1 MPLNLASTGI
11 EDSVCFT
18 DGKYTMWLR
27 NFMYVMGS
35 YSTHGAYRVPC
46 SCQGH
51 GWSLSELGIN
61 SPTHCLPQL
70 TFVVGLKGELSVLF
84 LLNICCF
91 RIFLHV
97 KSANLPWVSSPL
109 FPPSFR
115 ICKNHLL
122 SIHWHP
128 DFGWLRLNHV
138 KSPFWLAE
146 SQIFSGWTSP
156 LSPWNPLIKNRE
168 RLAFLKGPA
177 AHGWRAEVPE
187 LEGHGFVIKDLQLK
201 GFLAAESSLPVSS
214 EIFRWGL
221 GLFSLMLL

>member
-1 MPLNLASTGI
+1 
-11 EDSVCFT
+11 
-18 DGKYTMWLR
+18 MWLR
-27 NFMYVMGS
+27 NFMYFMGS
-35 YSTHGAYRVPC
+35 YSTLGAYRVPC

-84 LLNICCF
+84 LLNICF

-146 SQIFSGWTSP
+146 SHFFSGWTSP
-156 LSPWNPLIKNRE
+156 LSPWNTPIKKGAAGISE
-168 RLAFLKGPA
+168 RPS
-177 AHGWRAEVPE
+177 RAWLTCWGARTGRPW
-187 LEGHGFVIKDLQLK
+187 LCDQR
-201 GFLAAESSLPVSS
+201 SSTQRPPGGRIFASS
-214 EIFRWGL
+214 
-221 GLFSLMLL
+221 